1 MKTQDLQAWFRSR
14 KRINNN
20 VFIGNVGNVIS
31 SASILASNLVP
42 NDVANIS
49 DFRVD
54 DENNVLFTMS
64 VNYGLRAG
72 DFPSKSTLSH
82 FIDLQGRF
90 TAGIGS
96 DSLRNA
102 FRLKMLYLP
111 NCGTDANSVVA
122 TNAFKAS
129 PAPDAIFYIPK
140 ATRFGSR
147 NENVSFGKLF
157 LNPIWDGSTDATYL
171 KLKERA
177 DNNVN
182 SEIIFVQNFN
192 LPNTI
197 NTNSFSIDTLG
208 GTYFSSS
215 WDFPAPAAPSNN
227 ALQFTEIWKDGVWLR
242 TIEGTSLAV
251 FLLIPETNYLFKL
264 YAADI
269 YYNRSTPIT
278 VSVRTPA
285 IDIAALAVDAVANY
299 PFDETTGDAIDTIN
313 GEDGT
318 LSGSISRDGEYY
330 TYGGANAIV
339 TVPNNA
345 NLNFVDGNGVNV
357 DFTIKTEFIATAFNS
372 LDRFWLVTKIDSFAP
387 IVADYQLIYVG
398 GAFIFGIW
406 SDQNVRLFFNYVTP
420 LVFNEK
426 YIVGIS
432 CIGSNLFMYV
442 NGVQVATVAL
452 PNNFTFSS
460 NTSNLEMGNTLAANV
475 TNLIGK
481 QKRTVILKGRGWTQ
495 EDWSDAYNGGNGI
508 DI

>member
-20 VFIGNVGNVIS
+20 VFIGNVGDVIS

-64 VNYGLRAG
+64 VNYGIRAG

-90 TAGIGS
+90 TAGIGN
-96 DSLRNA
+96 DSLRQA
-102 FRLKMLYLP
+102 GRLKMLYLP
-111 NCGTDANSVVA
+111 NCGSDINSSVNNDFVS
-122 TNAFKAS
+122 NGNPNS
-129 PAPDAIFYIPK
+129 LIYIP
-140 ATRFGSR
+140 
-147 NENVSFGKLF
+147 NVTAFTSTNITVIFGKLF
-157 LNPIWDGSTDATYL
+157 LNPIFENSTNPSYL
-171 KLKERA
+171 NLKERA

-208 GTYFSSS
+208 GTYFSCS
-215 WDFPAPAAPSNN
+215 WDFPAPAAPANN

-242 TIEGTSLAV
+242 TIEGTSLALS
-251 FLLIPETNYLFKL
+251 LLIPETNYLFKL

-318 LSGSISRDGEYY
+318 LIGSISRDGEYY

-339 TVPNNA
+339 QVPNNP
-345 NLNFVDGNGVNV
+345 NLNFIDSNGANV
-357 DFTIKTEFIATAFNS
+357 DFTIKTEFVATAFNS
-372 LDRFWLVTKIDSFAP
+372 EDRFVLVGKRESSTAGVRGWTLVYNSRRTCA
-387 IVADYQLIYVG
+387 
-398 GAFIFGIW
+398 FGIW
-406 SDQNVRLFFNYVTP
+406 SNNDVVLVITFEAP
-420 LVFNEK
+420 LILNKEYMIGV
-426 YIVGIS
+426 S
-432 CIGSNLFMYV
+432 CIGSNLFLYLD
-442 NGVQVATVAL
+442 GVQVATEAV
-452 PNNFTFSS
+452 PNGFVFGDTTSKMQLGNSS
-460 NTSNLEMGNTLAANV
+460 LTTNL
-475 TNLIGK
+475 NLIGK
-481 QKRTVILKGRGWTQ
+481 QKRTVILKGRGWTR
-495 EDWSDAYNGGNGI
+495 EDWSDAYNVGNGI
-508 DI
+508 DL